1 MTNDQKVQWKNVKK
15 LDTFNMDILK
25 IATAGSVDD
34 GKSTLIGRL
43 LYETDSLKS
52 DQLEHIKVKSESRG
66 FDYLDL
72 SLATDGLLTE
82 REQGITID
90 VSHIFFST
98 PTRRFIIADSPGHV
112 EYTRNMVT
120 GASTAQASIL
130 LLDARKGMVEQTRRH
145 LYINRLLGIQHLVF
159 AINKMDLVD
168 FDQNRYEEI
177 KKQVESW
184 LQNASMDVKTI
195 DFVPISA
202 LLGDNVTSSSE
213 QMSWYHSSTLLEILE
228 KLPTISSLQ
237 EDNVLQ
243 VQLVLRPKTE
253 QHHDYRGFAGKVNSG
268 TFQVGDKI
276 LVYPSGRSSQ
286 IKSIEKY
293 GVPVG
298 KTKEGESTT
307 ILLEDEIDISRGNSI
322 VSAENDLQFSKQLRA
337 EVCWMQDT
345 NLIPGAK
352 YWLQLGI
359 QKVQIKIKSISH
371 RLELENLQPEP
382 TSSLGLND
390 IGAIELIT
398 AQEIVHQPF
407 HKNIGLGAFILI
419 DFLTNN
425 TAGVGFIR

>member
-1 MTNDQKVQWKNVKK
+1 MTNDQRVQWKNVKK
-15 LDTFNMDILK
+15 SDIFNMDILK

-52 DQLEHIKVKSESRG
+52 DQLEHIKVKSKSRG

-168 FDQNRYEEI
+168 FDQTRFEI
-177 KKQVESW
+177 IKNEVESW
-184 LQNASMDVKTI
+184 LQNASMDLKTI
-195 DFVPISA
+195 DFIPISA
-202 LLGDNVTSSSE
+202 LLGDNVTSSSK
-213 QMSWYHSSTLLEILE
+213 QMNWYHSSTLLEILE

-237 EDNVLQ
+237 EDSVLQ
-243 VQLVLRPKTE
+243 VQHVLRPKTE

-268 TFQVGDKI
+268 CFQVGDKI
-276 LVYPSGRSSQ
+276 LVYPSRRSSK
-286 IKSIEKY
+286 IKRIEKY
-293 GVPVG
+293 GVPVEM
-298 KTKEGESTT
+298 TREGESTT
-307 ILLEDEIDISRGNSI
+307 LLLEDEIDISRGNSI
-322 VSAENDLQFSKQLRA
+322 VSAENELQVSKQLRA

-345 NLIPGAK
+345 NLTPGAK
-352 YWLQLGI
+352 YWLQLGV
-359 QKVQIKIKSISH
+359 QKVQVKIKSIIH
-371 RLELENLQPEP
+371 RIELENLQPQS
-382 TSSLGLND
+382 TSTLGLND
-390 IGAIELIT
+390 IGVIEVIA
-398 AQEIVHQPF
+398 AQEIVHQHF
-407 HKNIGLGAFILI
+407 HKNKGLGTFILI

-425 TAGVGFIR
+425 TAGVAFTQ

>member
-1 MTNDQKVQWKNVKK
+1 MK
-15 LDTFNMDILK
+15 ILK

-52 DQLEHIKVKSESRG
+52 DQLEHIKAKSESRG

-120 GASTAQASIL
+120 GASTAQSSIL
-130 LLDARKGMVEQTRRH
+130 LIDARKGMVEQTRRH

-168 FDQNRYEEI
+168 FDQGRFEEI
-177 KKQVESW
+177 KHQVKTW
-184 LQNASMDVKTI
+184 LQNASMQIKTI

-202 LLGDNVTSSSE
+202 LLGDNVTSASK
-213 QMSWYHSSTLLEILE
+213 QMNWYNSSTLLEILE
-228 KLPTISSLQ
+228 NLPAISSLQ

-243 VQLVLRPKTE
+243 VQHVLRPKTE

-268 TFQVGDKI
+268 SFQVGDKI
-276 LVYPSGRSSQ
+276 LVFPSGRSSQ

-293 GVPVG
+293 GVAVG
-298 KTKEGESTT
+298 KVQEGESTT

-322 VSAENDLQFSKQLRA
+322 VSAENSLQISKQLRA
-337 EVCWMQDT
+337 EVCWMQDE
-345 NLIPGAK
+345 NLILGAK
-352 YWLQLGI
+352 YWLQLGV
-359 QKVQIKIKSISH
+359 QKVQIKIKSINH
-371 RLELENLQPEP
+371 LLELENLKTEP
-382 TSSLGLND
+382 TNTLGLND
-390 IGAIELIT
+390 IGEIEFVT

-407 HKNIGLGAFILI
+407 LKNKGLGAFILI
-419 DFLTNN
+419 DALTYN

>member
-1 MTNDQKVQWKNVKK
+1 ME
-15 LDTFNMDILK
+15 ILK

-52 DQLEHIKVKSESRG
+52 DQLEHIKAKSESRG

-168 FDQNRYEEI
+168 FDQGRFEEI
-177 KKQVESW
+177 KQQVKTW
-184 LQNASMDVKTI
+184 LQNASMQIKTI

-202 LLGDNVTSSSE
+202 LLGDNVTSASK
-213 QMSWYHSSTLLEILE
+213 QMNWYNSSTLLEILE
-228 KLPTISSLQ
+228 NLPTISSLQ
-237 EDNVLQ
+237 KDNVLQ
-243 VQLVLRPKTE
+243 VQHVLRPKTE

-268 TFQVGDKI
+268 SFQVGDKI

-293 GVPVG
+293 GVAVG
-298 KTKEGESTT
+298 KVQEGESTT

-322 VSAENDLQFSKQLRA
+322 VSAENSLQISKQLRA
-337 EVCWMQDT
+337 EVCWMQDE

-352 YWLQLGI
+352 YWLQLGV
-359 QKVQIKIKSISH
+359 QKVQIKIKSINH
-371 RLELENLQPEP
+371 RLELENLK
-382 TSSLGLND
+382 TCTLDGNW
-390 IGAIELIT
+390 
-398 AQEIVHQPF
+398 
-407 HKNIGLGAFILI
+407 HK
-419 DFLTNN
+419 
-425 TAGVGFIR
+425 

>member
-1 MTNDQKVQWKNVKK
+1 MK
-15 LDTFNMDILK
+15 ILK

-52 DQLEHIKVKSESRG
+52 DQLEHIKAKSESRG

-120 GASTAQASIL
+120 GASTAQSSIL
-130 LLDARKGMVEQTRRH
+130 LIDARKGMVEQTRRH

-168 FDQNRYEEI
+168 FDQGRFEEI
-177 KKQVESW
+177 KHQVKTW
-184 LQNASMDVKTI
+184 LQNASMQIKTI

-202 LLGDNVTSSSE
+202 LLGDNVTSASK
-213 QMSWYHSSTLLEILE
+213 QMNWYNSSTLLEILE
-228 KLPTISSLQ
+228 NLPAISSLQ

-243 VQLVLRPKTE
+243 VQHVLRPKTE

-268 TFQVGDKI
+268 SFQVGDKI
-276 LVYPSGRSSQ
+276 LVFPSGRSSQ

-293 GVPVG
+293 GVAVG
-298 KTKEGESTT
+298 KVQEGESTT

-322 VSAENDLQFSKQLRA
+322 VSAENSLQISKQLRA
-337 EVCWMQDT
+337 EVCWMQDE

-352 YWLQLGI
+352 YWLQLGV
-359 QKVQIKIKSISH
+359 QKVQIKIKSINH
-371 RLELENLQPEP
+371 LLELENLKTEP
-382 TSSLGLND
+382 TNTLGLND
-390 IGAIELIT
+390 IGEIEFVT

-407 HKNIGLGAFILI
+407 LKNKGLGAFILI
-419 DFLTNN
+419 DALTYN

>member
-1 MTNDQKVQWKNVKK
+1 ME
-15 LDTFNMDILK
+15 ILK

-52 DQLEHIKVKSESRG
+52 DQLEHIKAKSESRG

-120 GASTAQASIL
+120 GASTAQSSIL
-130 LLDARKGMVEQTRRH
+130 LIDARKGMVEQTRRH

-168 FDQNRYEEI
+168 FDQGRFEEI
-177 KKQVESW
+177 KHQVKTW
-184 LQNASMDVKTI
+184 LQNASMQIKTI

-202 LLGDNVTSSSE
+202 LLGDNVTSASK
-213 QMSWYHSSTLLEILE
+213 QMNWYNSSTLLEILE
-228 KLPTISSLQ
+228 NLPAISSLQ
-237 EDNVLQ
+237 EDNVFQ
-243 VQLVLRPKTE
+243 VQHVLRPKTE

-268 TFQVGDKI
+268 SFQVGDKI

-293 GVPVG
+293 GVAVG
-298 KTKEGESTT
+298 KVQEGESTT

-322 VSAENDLQFSKQLRA
+322 VSAENSLQISKQLRA
-337 EVCWMQDT
+337 EVCWMQDE

-352 YWLQLGI
+352 YWLQLGV
-359 QKVQIKIKSISH
+359 QKVQIKIKSINH
-371 RLELENLQPEP
+371 LLELENLKTEP
-382 TSSLGLND
+382 TNTLGLND
-390 IGAIELIT
+390 IGEIEFVT

-407 HKNIGLGAFILI
+407 LKNKGLGAFILI
-419 DFLTNN
+419 DALTYN

>member
-1 MTNDQKVQWKNVKK
+1 ME
-15 LDTFNMDILK
+15 ILK

-52 DQLEHIKVKSESRG
+52 DQLEHIKAKSESRG

-120 GASTAQASIL
+120 GASTAQSSIL
-130 LLDARKGMVEQTRRH
+130 LIDARKGMVEQTRRH

-168 FDQNRYEEI
+168 FDQGRFEEI
-177 KKQVESW
+177 KHQVKTW
-184 LQNASMDVKTI
+184 LQNASMQIKTI

-202 LLGDNVTSSSE
+202 LLGDNVTSASK
-213 QMSWYHSSTLLEILE
+213 QMNWYNSSTLLEILE
-228 KLPTISSLQ
+228 NLPAISSLQ

-243 VQLVLRPKTE
+243 VQHVLRPKTE

-268 TFQVGDKI
+268 SFQVGDKI
-276 LVYPSGRSSQ
+276 LVFPSGRSSQ

-293 GVPVG
+293 GVAVG
-298 KTKEGESTT
+298 KVQEGESTT

-322 VSAENDLQFSKQLRA
+322 VSAENSLQISKQLRA
-337 EVCWMQDT
+337 EVCWMQDE
-345 NLIPGAK
+345 NLILGAK
-352 YWLQLGI
+352 YWLQLGV
-359 QKVQIKIKSISH
+359 QKVQIKIKSINH
-371 RLELENLQPEP
+371 LLELENLKTEP
-382 TSSLGLND
+382 TNTLGLND
-390 IGAIELIT
+390 IGEIEFVT

-407 HKNIGLGAFILI
+407 LKNKGLGAFILI
-419 DFLTNN
+419 DALTYN

>member
-1 MTNDQKVQWKNVKK
+1 MTNDPKVPWKNVKK
-15 LDTFNMDILK
+15 LDTFNMEILK
-25 IATAGSVDD
+25 LATAGSVDD

-52 DQLEHIKVKSESRG
+52 DQLKHIRAKSESRG

-120 GASTAQASIL
+120 GTSNAQASIL

-145 LYINRLLGIQHLVF
+145 LYINRLLAIQHLVF

-168 FDQNRYEEI
+168 FDQGRFEEI
-177 KKQVESW
+177 KQELETW
-184 LQNASMDVKTI
+184 LQNASMQIKTI

-202 LLGDNVTSSSE
+202 LLGDNVTSASK
-213 QMSWYHSSTLLEILE
+213 QMNWYNSLTLLEILE
-228 KLPTISSLQ
+228 NLPTLSSMR

-243 VQLVLRPKTE
+243 VQHVLRPKTE

-268 TFQVGDKI
+268 SFQVGDKI

-293 GVPVG
+293 GVAVG
-298 KTKEGESTT
+298 KAQEGESTT
-307 ILLEDEIDISRGNSI
+307 VLLEDEIDISRGYSI
-322 VSAENDLQFSKQLRA
+322 VSAENSLQISKQLRA

-345 NLIPGAK
+345 NLIPGAR

-359 QKVQIKIKSISH
+359 QKVQIKIESIN
-371 RLELENLQPEP
+371 RLELENLKTKP
-382 TSSLGLND
+382 TNTLGLND
-390 IGAIELIT
+390 IGEIEFVT
-398 AQEIVHQPF
+398 AQEIVYQPF
-407 HKNIGLGAFILI
+407 LKNKGLGAFILI
-419 DFLTNN
+419 DALTYN

>member
-1 MTNDQKVQWKNVKK
+1 ME
-15 LDTFNMDILK
+15 ILK

-52 DQLEHIKVKSESRG
+52 DQLEHIKAKSESRG

-120 GASTAQASIL
+120 GASTAQSSIL

-168 FDQNRYEEI
+168 FDQGRFEEI
-177 KKQVESW
+177 KHQVKTW
-184 LQNASMDVKTI
+184 LQNASMQIKTI

-202 LLGDNVTSSSE
+202 LLGDNVTSASK
-213 QMSWYHSSTLLEILE
+213 QMNWYNSSTLLEILE
-228 KLPTISSLQ
+228 NLLAISSLQ

-243 VQLVLRPKTE
+243 VQHVLRPKTE

-268 TFQVGDKI
+268 SFQVGDKI

-293 GVPVG
+293 GVAVG
-298 KTKEGESTT
+298 KVQEGESTT

-322 VSAENDLQFSKQLRA
+322 VSAENSLQISKQLRA
-337 EVCWMQDT
+337 EVCWMQDE
-345 NLIPGAK
+345 NLILGAK
-352 YWLQLGI
+352 YWLQLGV
-359 QKVQIKIKSISH
+359 QKVQIKIKSINH
-371 RLELENLQPEP
+371 LLELENLKTEP
-382 TSSLGLND
+382 TNTLGLND
-390 IGAIELIT
+390 IGEIEFVT

-407 HKNIGLGAFILI
+407 LKNKGLGAFILI
-419 DFLTNN
+419 DALTYN

>member
-1 MTNDQKVQWKNVKK
+1 MTNDPKVLWKNVKK
-15 LDTFNMDILK
+15 LDTFNMEILK
-25 IATAGSVDD
+25 LATAGSVDD

-52 DQLEHIKVKSESRG
+52 DQLKHIRAKSESRG

-120 GASTAQASIL
+120 GTSNAQASIL

-145 LYINRLLGIQHLVF
+145 LYINRLLAIQHLVF

-168 FDQNRYEEI
+168 FDQGRFEEI
-177 KKQVESW
+177 KQELETW
-184 LQNASMDVKTI
+184 LQNASMQIKTI

-202 LLGDNVTSSSE
+202 LLGDNVTSASK
-213 QMSWYHSSTLLEILE
+213 QMNWYNSLTLLEILE
-228 KLPTISSLQ
+228 NLPTLSSMR

-243 VQLVLRPKTE
+243 VQHVLRPKTE

-268 TFQVGDKI
+268 SFQVGDKI

-293 GVPVG
+293 GVAVG
-298 KTKEGESTT
+298 KAQEGESTT
-307 ILLEDEIDISRGNSI
+307 VLLEDEIDISRGYSI
-322 VSAENDLQFSKQLRA
+322 VSAENSLQISKQLRA

-345 NLIPGAK
+345 NLIPGAR

-359 QKVQIKIKSISH
+359 QKVQIKIESIN
-371 RLELENLQPEP
+371 RLELENLKTKP
-382 TSSLGLND
+382 TNTLGLND
-390 IGAIELIT
+390 IGEIEFVT
-398 AQEIVHQPF
+398 AQEIVYQPF
-407 HKNIGLGAFILI
+407 LKNKGLGAFILI
-419 DFLTNN
+419 DALTYN

>member
-1 MTNDQKVQWKNVKK
+1 MTNDPKVLWKNVKK
-15 LDTFNMDILK
+15 LDTFNMEILK
-25 IATAGSVDD
+25 LATAGSVDD

-52 DQLEHIKVKSESRG
+52 DQLKNIKAKSESKG

-120 GASTAQASIL
+120 GTSNAQASIL

-145 LYINRLLGIQHLVF
+145 LYINRLLAIQHLVF

-168 FDQNRYEEI
+168 FDQGRFEEI
-177 KKQVESW
+177 KQELETW
-184 LQNASMDVKTI
+184 LQNASMQIKTI

-202 LLGDNVTSSSE
+202 LLGDNVTSASK
-213 QMSWYHSSTLLEILE
+213 QMNWYNSLTLLEILE
-228 KLPTISSLQ
+228 NLPTLSSMR

-243 VQLVLRPKTE
+243 VQHVLRPKTE

-268 TFQVGDKI
+268 SFQVGDKI

-293 GVPVG
+293 GVAVG
-298 KTKEGESTT
+298 KAQEGESTT
-307 ILLEDEIDISRGNSI
+307 VLLEDEIDISRGYSI
-322 VSAENDLQFSKQLRA
+322 VSAENSLQISKQLRA

-345 NLIPGAK
+345 NLIPGAR

-359 QKVQIKIKSISH
+359 QKVQIKIESIN
-371 RLELENLQPEP
+371 RLELENLKTKP
-382 TSSLGLND
+382 TNTLGLND
-390 IGAIELIT
+390 IGEIEFVT
-398 AQEIVHQPF
+398 AQEIVYQPF
-407 HKNIGLGAFILI
+407 LKNKGLGAFILI
-419 DFLTNN
+419 DALTYN

>member
-1 MTNDQKVQWKNVKK
+1 MK
-15 LDTFNMDILK
+15 ILK

-52 DQLEHIKVKSESRG
+52 DQLEHIKAKSESRG

-120 GASTAQASIL
+120 GASTAQSSIL

-168 FDQNRYEEI
+168 FDQGRFEEI
-177 KKQVESW
+177 KHQVKTW
-184 LQNASMDVKTI
+184 LQNASMQIKTI

-202 LLGDNVTSSSE
+202 LLGDNVTSASK
-213 QMSWYHSSTLLEILE
+213 QMNWYNSSTLLEILE
-228 KLPTISSLQ
+228 NLPAISSLQ

-243 VQLVLRPKTE
+243 VQHVLRPKTE

-268 TFQVGDKI
+268 SFQVGDKI
-276 LVYPSGRSSQ
+276 LVFPSGRSSQ

-293 GVPVG
+293 GVAVG
-298 KTKEGESTT
+298 KVQEGESTT

-322 VSAENDLQFSKQLRA
+322 VSAENSLQISKQLRA
-337 EVCWMQDT
+337 EVCWMQDE
-345 NLIPGAK
+345 NLILGAK
-352 YWLQLGI
+352 YWLQLGV
-359 QKVQIKIKSISH
+359 QKVQIKIKSINH
-371 RLELENLQPEP
+371 LLELENLKTEP
-382 TSSLGLND
+382 TNTLGLND
-390 IGAIELIT
+390 IGEIEFVT

-407 HKNIGLGAFILI
+407 LKNKGLGAFILI
-419 DFLTNN
+419 DALTYN

>member
-1 MTNDQKVQWKNVKK
+1 ME
-15 LDTFNMDILK
+15 ILK

-52 DQLEHIKVKSESRG
+52 DHLEHIKAKSESRG

-82 REQGITID
+82 RAQGITID

-168 FDQNRYEEI
+168 FDQGRFEEI
-177 KKQVESW
+177 KQQVKTW
-184 LQNASMDVKTI
+184 LQNASMQIKTI

-202 LLGDNVTSSSE
+202 LLGDNVTSASK
-213 QMSWYHSSTLLEILE
+213 QTNWYNSSTLLEILE
-228 KLPTISSLQ
+228 NLPTISSLQ

-243 VQLVLRPKTE
+243 VQHVLRPKTE

-268 TFQVGDKI
+268 SFQVGDKI

-293 GVPVG
+293 GVAVG
-298 KTKEGESTT
+298 KVQEGESTT

-322 VSAENDLQFSKQLRA
+322 VSAENSLQISKQLRA
-337 EVCWMQDT
+337 EVCWMQDE

-352 YWLQLGI
+352 YWLQLGV
-359 QKVQIKIKSISH
+359 QKVQIKIKSINYM
-371 RLELENLQPEP
+371 LELENLKTEP
-382 TSSLGLND
+382 TNTLGLND
-390 IGAIELIT
+390 IGEIEFVT

-407 HKNIGLGAFILI
+407 LKNKGLGAFILI
-419 DFLTNN
+419 DALTYN

>member
-1 MTNDQKVQWKNVKK
+1 MK
-15 LDTFNMDILK
+15 ILK

-52 DQLEHIKVKSESRG
+52 DQLEHIKAKSESRG

-120 GASTAQASIL
+120 GASTAQSSIL
-130 LLDARKGMVEQTRRH
+130 LIDARKGMVEQTRRH
-145 LYINRLLGIQHLVF
+145 LYINRVLGIQHLVF

-168 FDQNRYEEI
+168 FDQGRFEEI
-177 KKQVESW
+177 KHQVKTW
-184 LQNASMDVKTI
+184 LQNASMQIKTI

-202 LLGDNVTSSSE
+202 LLGDNVTSASK
-213 QMSWYHSSTLLEILE
+213 QMNWYNSSTLLEILE
-228 KLPTISSLQ
+228 NLLAISSLQ

-243 VQLVLRPKTE
+243 VQHVLRPKTE

-268 TFQVGDKI
+268 SFQVGDKI
-276 LVYPSGRSSQ
+276 LVFPSGRSSQ

-293 GVPVG
+293 GVAVG
-298 KTKEGESTT
+298 KVQEGESTT

-322 VSAENDLQFSKQLRA
+322 VSAENSLQISKQLRA
-337 EVCWMQDT
+337 EVCWMQDE
-345 NLIPGAK
+345 NLILGAK
-352 YWLQLGI
+352 YWLQLGV
-359 QKVQIKIKSISH
+359 QKVQIKIKSINH
-371 RLELENLQPEP
+371 LLELENLKTEP
-382 TSSLGLND
+382 TNTLGLND
-390 IGAIELIT
+390 IGEIEFVT

-407 HKNIGLGAFILI
+407 LKNKGLGAFILI
-419 DFLTNN
+419 DALTYN

>member
-1 MTNDQKVQWKNVKK
+1 MK
-15 LDTFNMDILK
+15 ILK

-52 DQLEHIKVKSESRG
+52 DQLEHIKAKSESRG

-120 GASTAQASIL
+120 GASTAQSSIL
-130 LLDARKGMVEQTRRH
+130 LIDARKGMVEQTRRH

-168 FDQNRYEEI
+168 FVQGRFEEI
-177 KKQVESW
+177 KHQVKTW
-184 LQNASMDVKTI
+184 LQNASMQIKTI

-202 LLGDNVTSSSE
+202 LLGDNVTSASK
-213 QMSWYHSSTLLEILE
+213 QMNWYNSSTLLEILE
-228 KLPTISSLQ
+228 NLLAISSLQ

-243 VQLVLRPKTE
+243 VQHVLRPKTE

-268 TFQVGDKI
+268 SFQVGDKI
-276 LVYPSGRSSQ
+276 LVFPSGRSSQ

-293 GVPVG
+293 GVAVG
-298 KTKEGESTT
+298 KVQEGESTT

-322 VSAENDLQFSKQLRA
+322 VSAENSLQISKQLRA
-337 EVCWMQDT
+337 EVCWMQDE
-345 NLIPGAK
+345 NLILGAK
-352 YWLQLGI
+352 YWLQLGV
-359 QKVQIKIKSISH
+359 QKVQIKIKSINH
-371 RLELENLQPEP
+371 LLELENLKTEP
-382 TSSLGLND
+382 TNTLGLND
-390 IGAIELIT
+390 IGEIEFVT

-407 HKNIGLGAFILI
+407 LKNKGLGAFILI
-419 DFLTNN
+419 DALTYN

>member
-1 MTNDQKVQWKNVKK
+1 ME
-15 LDTFNMDILK
+15 ILK

-52 DQLEHIKVKSESRG
+52 DQLEHFKAKSESRG

-98 PTRRFIIADSPGHV
+98 PIRRFIIADSPGHV

-168 FDQNRYEEI
+168 FDQGRFEEI
-177 KKQVESW
+177 KQQVETW
-184 LQNASMDVKTI
+184 LQNASMQIKTI

-202 LLGDNVTSSSE
+202 LLGDNVTSASK
-213 QMSWYHSSTLLEILE
+213 QMNWYNSSTLLEILE

-237 EDNVLQ
+237 DDNLLQ
-243 VQLVLRPKTE
+243 VQHVLRPKTE

-268 TFQVGDKI
+268 SFQVGDKI

-293 GVPVG
+293 GIAVS
-298 KTKEGESTT
+298 KAQEGESTT

-322 VSAENDLQFSKQLRA
+322 VSAENDLQISKQLRA
-337 EVCWMQDT
+337 EVCWMQDA

-352 YWLQLGI
+352 YWLQLGV
-359 QKVQIKIKSISH
+359 QKVQIKIKSINH
-371 RLELENLQPEP
+371 LLQLENLKTEP
-382 TSSLGLND
+382 TNTLGLND
-390 IGAIELIT
+390 IGEIEFVT

-407 HKNIGLGAFILI
+407 LKNKGLGAFILI
-419 DFLTNN
+419 DALTYN

>member
-1 MTNDQKVQWKNVKK
+1 ME
-15 LDTFNMDILK
+15 ILK

-52 DQLEHIKVKSESRG
+52 DQLEHIKAKSESRG

-120 GASTAQASIL
+120 GASTAQSSIL
-130 LLDARKGMVEQTRRH
+130 LIDARKGMVEQTRRH

-168 FDQNRYEEI
+168 FDQGRFEEI
-177 KKQVESW
+177 KHQVKTW
-184 LQNASMDVKTI
+184 LQNASMQIKTI

-202 LLGDNVTSSSE
+202 LLGDNVTSASK
-213 QMSWYHSSTLLEILE
+213 QMNWYNSSTLLEILE
-228 KLPTISSLQ
+228 NLPAISSLQ

-243 VQLVLRPKTE
+243 VQHVLRPKTE

-268 TFQVGDKI
+268 SFQVGDKI
-276 LVYPSGRSSQ
+276 LVFPSGRSSQ

-293 GVPVG
+293 GVAVG
-298 KTKEGESTT
+298 KVQEGESTT

-322 VSAENDLQFSKQLRA
+322 VSAENSLQISKQLRA
-337 EVCWMQDT
+337 EVCWMQDE

-352 YWLQLGI
+352 YWLQLGV
-359 QKVQIKIKSISH
+359 QKVQIKIKSINH
-371 RLELENLQPEP
+371 LLELENLKTEP
-382 TSSLGLND
+382 TNTLGLND
-390 IGAIELIT
+390 IGEIEFVT

-407 HKNIGLGAFILI
+407 LKNKGLGAFILI
-419 DFLTNN
+419 DALTYN

>member
-1 MTNDQKVQWKNVKK
+1 ME
-15 LDTFNMDILK
+15 ILK

-52 DQLEHIKVKSESRG
+52 DQLEHIKAKSESRG

-120 GASTAQASIL
+120 GASTAQSSIL
-130 LLDARKGMVEQTRRH
+130 LIDARKGMVEQTRRH

-168 FDQNRYEEI
+168 FDQGRFEEI
-177 KKQVESW
+177 KHQVKTW
-184 LQNASMDVKTI
+184 LQNASMQIKTI

-202 LLGDNVTSSSE
+202 LLGDNVTSASK
-213 QMSWYHSSTLLEILE
+213 QMNWYNSSTLLEILE
-228 KLPTISSLQ
+228 NLPAISSLQ

-243 VQLVLRPKTE
+243 VQHVLRPKTE

-268 TFQVGDKI
+268 SFQVGDKI

-293 GVPVG
+293 GVAVG
-298 KTKEGESTT
+298 KVQEGESTT

-322 VSAENDLQFSKQLRA
+322 VSAENSLQISKQLRA
-337 EVCWMQDT
+337 EVCWMQDE
-345 NLIPGAK
+345 NLILGAK
-352 YWLQLGI
+352 YWLQLGV
-359 QKVQIKIKSISH
+359 QKVQIKIKSINH
-371 RLELENLQPEP
+371 LLELENLKTEP
-382 TSSLGLND
+382 TNTLGLND
-390 IGAIELIT
+390 IGEIEFVT

-407 HKNIGLGAFILI
+407 LKNKGLGAFILI
-419 DFLTNN
+419 DALTYN

>member
-1 MTNDQKVQWKNVKK
+1 MTNDPKVPWKNVKK
-15 LDTFNMDILK
+15 LDTFNMEILK
-25 IATAGSVDD
+25 LATAGSVDD

-52 DQLEHIKVKSESRG
+52 DQLKNIKAKSESKG

-120 GASTAQASIL
+120 GTSNAQASIL

-145 LYINRLLGIQHLVF
+145 LYINRLLAIQHLVF

-168 FDQNRYEEI
+168 FDQGRFEEI
-177 KKQVESW
+177 KQELETW
-184 LQNASMDVKTI
+184 LQNASMQIKTI

-202 LLGDNVTSSSE
+202 LLGDNVTSASK
-213 QMSWYHSSTLLEILE
+213 QMNWYNSLTLLEILE
-228 KLPTISSLQ
+228 NLPTLSSMR

-243 VQLVLRPKTE
+243 VQHVLRPKTE

-268 TFQVGDKI
+268 SFQVGDKI

-293 GVPVG
+293 GVAVD
-298 KTKEGESTT
+298 KVQEGESTT
-307 ILLEDEIDISRGNSI
+307 VLLEDEIDISRGYSI
-322 VSAENDLQFSKQLRA
+322 VSAENSLQISKQLRA

-345 NLIPGAK
+345 NLIPGAR

-359 QKVQIKIKSISH
+359 QKVQIKIESIN
-371 RLELENLQPEP
+371 RLELENLKTKP
-382 TSSLGLND
+382 TNTLGLND
-390 IGAIELIT
+390 IGEIEFVT
-398 AQEIVHQPF
+398 AQEIVYQPF
-407 HKNIGLGAFILI
+407 LKNKGLGAFILI
-419 DFLTNN
+419 DALTYN

>member
-1 MTNDQKVQWKNVKK
+1 ME
-15 LDTFNMDILK
+15 ILK

-120 GASTAQASIL
+120 GASNAQASIL
-130 LLDARKGMVEQTRRH
+130 LLDARKGMVEQTKRH

-168 FDQNRYEEI
+168 FDQARFEEI
-177 KKQVESW
+177 KKQVETW
-184 LQNASMDVKTI
+184 LQNASMEVKTI

-202 LLGDNVTSSSE
+202 LLGDNVTASSE
-213 QMSWYHSSTLLEILE
+213 QMSWYHSSSLLEVLE
-228 KLPTISSLQ
+228 KLPSISSLQ

-243 VQLVLRPKTE
+243 VQHVLRPKT
-253 QHHDYRGFAGKVNSG
+253 QQFHDYRGFAGKVNSG
-268 TFQVGDKI
+268 SFQVGDSI
-276 LVYPSGRSSQ
+276 VVYPSGRFSH
-286 IKSIEKY
+286 IKSIEKH
-293 GVPVG
+293 GVPIG
-298 KTKEGESTT
+298 KVQEGESTT

-322 VSAENDLQFSKQLRA
+322 VSAENDLQISKHVRA
-337 EVCWMQDT
+337 EVCWMQDA
-345 NLIPGAK
+345 NLTPGAK
-352 YWLQLGI
+352 YWLQLGV
-359 QKVQIKIKSISH
+359 QKVQIKIKSINH
-371 RLELENLQPEP
+371 RLDLEQLEPESA
-382 TSSLGLND
+382 TSLGLND
-390 IGAIELIT
+390 IGDIEFSA

-407 HKNIGLGAFILI
+407 YKNKGLGAFILI
-419 DFLTNN
+419 DSLTNN

>member
-1 MTNDQKVQWKNVKK
+1 MK
-15 LDTFNMDILK
+15 ILK

-52 DQLEHIKVKSESRG
+52 DQLEHIKAKSESRG

-120 GASTAQASIL
+120 GASTAQSSIL
-130 LLDARKGMVEQTRRH
+130 LIDARKGMVEQTRRH

-168 FDQNRYEEI
+168 FDQGRFEEI
-177 KKQVESW
+177 KHQVKTW
-184 LQNASMDVKTI
+184 LQNASMQIKTI

-202 LLGDNVTSSSE
+202 LLGDNVTSASK
-213 QMSWYHSSTLLEILE
+213 QMNWYNSSTLLEILE
-228 KLPTISSLQ
+228 NLPAISSLQ
-237 EDNVLQ
+237 EDNVFQ
-243 VQLVLRPKTE
+243 VQHVLRPKTE

-268 TFQVGDKI
+268 SFQVGDKI
-276 LVYPSGRSSQ
+276 LVFPSGRSSQ

-293 GVPVG
+293 GVAVG
-298 KTKEGESTT
+298 KVQEGESTT

-322 VSAENDLQFSKQLRA
+322 VSAENSLQISKQLRA
-337 EVCWMQDT
+337 EVCWMQDE
-345 NLIPGAK
+345 NLILGAK
-352 YWLQLGI
+352 YWLQLGV
-359 QKVQIKIKSISH
+359 QKVQIKIKSINH
-371 RLELENLQPEP
+371 LLELENLKTEP
-382 TSSLGLND
+382 TNTLGLND
-390 IGAIELIT
+390 IGEIEFVT

-407 HKNIGLGAFILI
+407 LKNKGLGAFILI
-419 DFLTNN
+419 DALTYN

>member
-1 MTNDQKVQWKNVKK
+1 ME
-15 LDTFNMDILK
+15 ILK

-52 DQLEHIKVKSESRG
+52 DQLEHIKAKSESRG

-120 GASTAQASIL
+120 GASTAQSSIL

-168 FDQNRYEEI
+168 FDQGRFEEI
-177 KKQVESW
+177 KHQVKTW
-184 LQNASMDVKTI
+184 LQNASMQIKTI

-202 LLGDNVTSSSE
+202 LLGDNVTSASK
-213 QMSWYHSSTLLEILE
+213 QMNWYNSSTLLEILE
-228 KLPTISSLQ
+228 NLLAISSLQ

-243 VQLVLRPKTE
+243 VQHVLRPKTE

-268 TFQVGDKI
+268 SFQVGDKI
-276 LVYPSGRSSQ
+276 LVFPSGRSSQ

-293 GVPVG
+293 GVAVG
-298 KTKEGESTT
+298 KVQEGESTT

-322 VSAENDLQFSKQLRA
+322 VSAENSLQISKQLRA
-337 EVCWMQDT
+337 EVCWMQDE

-352 YWLQLGI
+352 YWLQLGV
-359 QKVQIKIKSISH
+359 QKVQIKIKSINH
-371 RLELENLQPEP
+371 LLELENLKTEP
-382 TSSLGLND
+382 TNTLGLND
-390 IGAIELIT
+390 IGEIEFVT

-407 HKNIGLGAFILI
+407 LKNKGLGAFILI
-419 DFLTNN
+419 DALTYN

>member
-1 MTNDQKVQWKNVKK
+1 MTNDQRVQWKNVKK
-15 LDTFNMDILK
+15 SDIFNMDILK

-168 FDQNRYEEI
+168 FDQTRFEI
-177 KKQVESW
+177 IKNEVESW
-184 LQNASMDVKTI
+184 LQNASMDLKTI
-195 DFVPISA
+195 DFIPISA
-202 LLGDNVTSSSE
+202 LLGDNVTSSSK

-237 EDNVLQ
+237 EDSVLQ
-243 VQLVLRPKTE
+243 VQHVLRPKTE

-268 TFQVGDKI
+268 CFQVGDKI
-276 LVYPSGRSSQ
+276 LVYPSRRSSK
-286 IKSIEKY
+286 IKRIEKY
-293 GVPVG
+293 GVPVEM
-298 KTKEGESTT
+298 TQEGESTT
-307 ILLEDEIDISRGNSI
+307 LLLEDEIDISRGNSI
-322 VSAENDLQFSKQLRA
+322 VSAENELQVSKQLRA

-345 NLIPGAK
+345 NLTPGAK
-352 YWLQLGI
+352 YWLQLGV
-359 QKVQIKIKSISH
+359 QKVQVKIKSIIH
-371 RLELENLQPEP
+371 RIELENLQPQS
-382 TSSLGLND
+382 TSTLELDD
-390 IGAIELIT
+390 IGVIEVIA
-398 AQEIVHQPF
+398 AQEIVHQHF
-407 HKNIGLGAFILI
+407 HKNKGLGTFILI

-425 TAGVGFIR
+425 TAGVGFIH

>member
-1 MTNDQKVQWKNVKK
+1 MTNDQRVQWKNVKK
-15 LDTFNMDILK
+15 SDIFNMDILK

-52 DQLEHIKVKSESRG
+52 DQLEHIKVKSKSRG

-168 FDQNRYEEI
+168 FDQTRFEI
-177 KKQVESW
+177 IKNEVESW
-184 LQNASMDVKTI
+184 LQNASMDLKTI
-195 DFVPISA
+195 DFIPISA
-202 LLGDNVTSSSE
+202 LLGDNVTSSSK

-237 EDNVLQ
+237 EDSVLQ
-243 VQLVLRPKTE
+243 VQHVLRPKTE

-268 TFQVGDKI
+268 CFQVGDKI
-276 LVYPSGRSSQ
+276 LVYPSRRSSK
-286 IKSIEKY
+286 IKRIEKY
-293 GVPVG
+293 GVPVEM
-298 KTKEGESTT
+298 TREGESTT
-307 ILLEDEIDISRGNSI
+307 LLLEDEIDISRGNSI
-322 VSAENDLQFSKQLRA
+322 VSAENELQVSKQLRA

-345 NLIPGAK
+345 NLTPGAK
-352 YWLQLGI
+352 YWLQLGV
-359 QKVQIKIKSISH
+359 QKVQVKIKSIIH
-371 RLELENLQPEP
+371 RIELENLQPQS
-382 TSSLGLND
+382 TSTLELND
-390 IGAIELIT
+390 IGVIEVIA
-398 AQEIVHQPF
+398 AQEIVHQHF
-407 HKNIGLGAFILI
+407 HKNKGLGTFILI

-425 TAGVGFIR
+425 TAGVAFTQ

>member
-1 MTNDQKVQWKNVKK
+1 MK
-15 LDTFNMDILK
+15 ILK

-52 DQLEHIKVKSESRG
+52 DQLEHIKAKSESRG

-82 REQGITID
+82 REQGIMID

-120 GASTAQASIL
+120 GASTAQSSIL
-130 LLDARKGMVEQTRRH
+130 LIDARKGMVEQTRRH

-168 FDQNRYEEI
+168 FDQGRFEEI
-177 KKQVESW
+177 KHQVKTW
-184 LQNASMDVKTI
+184 LQNASMQIKTI

-202 LLGDNVTSSSE
+202 LLGDNVTSASK
-213 QMSWYHSSTLLEILE
+213 QMNWYNSSTLLEILE
-228 KLPTISSLQ
+228 NLLAISSLQ

-243 VQLVLRPKTE
+243 VQHVLRPKTE

-268 TFQVGDKI
+268 SFQVGDKI

-293 GVPVG
+293 GVAVG
-298 KTKEGESTT
+298 KVQEGESTT

-322 VSAENDLQFSKQLRA
+322 VSAENNLQISKQLRA
-337 EVCWMQDT
+337 EVCWMQDE

-352 YWLQLGI
+352 NWLQLGV
-359 QKVQIKIKSISH
+359 QKVQIKIKSINH
-371 RLELENLQPEP
+371 LLELENLKTEP
-382 TSSLGLND
+382 TNTLGLND
-390 IGAIELIT
+390 IGEIEFVT

-407 HKNIGLGAFILI
+407 LKNKGLGAFILI
-419 DFLTNN
+419 DALTYN

>member
-1 MTNDQKVQWKNVKK
+1 MTNDPKVPWKNVKK
-15 LDTFNMDILK
+15 LDTFNMEILK
-25 IATAGSVDD
+25 LATAGSVDD

-52 DQLEHIKVKSESRG
+52 DQLKNIKAKSESKG

-120 GASTAQASIL
+120 GTSNAQASIL

-145 LYINRLLGIQHLVF
+145 LYINRLLAIQHLVF

-168 FDQNRYEEI
+168 FDQGRFEEI
-177 KKQVESW
+177 KQELETW
-184 LQNASMDVKTI
+184 LQNASMQIKTI

-202 LLGDNVTSSSE
+202 LLGDNVTSASK
-213 QMSWYHSSTLLEILE
+213 QMNWYNSLTLLEILE
-228 KLPTISSLQ
+228 NLPTLSSMR

-243 VQLVLRPKTE
+243 VQHVLRPKTE

-268 TFQVGDKI
+268 SFQVGDKI

-293 GVPVG
+293 GVAVG
-298 KTKEGESTT
+298 KAQEGESTT
-307 ILLEDEIDISRGNSI
+307 VLLEDEIDISRGYSI
-322 VSAENDLQFSKQLRA
+322 VSAENSLQISKQLRA

-345 NLIPGAK
+345 NLIPGAR

-359 QKVQIKIKSISH
+359 QKVQIKIESIN
-371 RLELENLQPEP
+371 RLELENLKTKP
-382 TSSLGLND
+382 TNTLGLND
-390 IGAIELIT
+390 IGEIEFVT
-398 AQEIVHQPF
+398 AQEIVYQPF
-407 HKNIGLGAFILI
+407 LKNKGLGAFILI
-419 DFLTNN
+419 DALTYN

>member
-1 MTNDQKVQWKNVKK
+1 
-15 LDTFNMDILK
+15 
-25 IATAGSVDD
+25 
-34 GKSTLIGRL
+34 
-43 LYETDSLKS
+43 
-52 DQLEHIKVKSESRG
+52 
-66 FDYLDL
+66 
-72 SLATDGLLTE
+72 
-82 REQGITID
+82 
-90 VSHIFFST
+90 
-98 PTRRFIIADSPGHV
+98 
-112 EYTRNMVT
+112 
-120 GASTAQASIL
+120 
-130 LLDARKGMVEQTRRH
+130 
-145 LYINRLLGIQHLVF
+145 
-159 AINKMDLVD
+159 
-168 FDQNRYEEI
+168 
-177 KKQVESW
+177 
-184 LQNASMDVKTI
+184 MDVKTI

-202 LLGDNVTSSSE
+202 LLGDNVTTSSE

-243 VQLVLRPKTE
+243 VQHVLRPKTE

-268 TFQVGDKI
+268 SFQVGDKI

-293 GVPVG
+293 GVPIG

-322 VSAENDLQFSKQLRA
+322 VSAENDLQVSKQLRA

-345 NLIPGAK
+345 DLIPGTK

-407 HKNIGLGAFILI
+407 HKNKGLGAFILI

>member
-1 MTNDQKVQWKNVKK
+1 MTNDPKVLWKNVKK
-15 LDTFNMDILK
+15 LDTFNMEILK
-25 IATAGSVDD
+25 LATAGSVDD

-52 DQLEHIKVKSESRG
+52 DQLKNIKAKSESKG

-120 GASTAQASIL
+120 GTSNAQASIL

-145 LYINRLLGIQHLVF
+145 LYINRLLAIQHLVF

-168 FDQNRYEEI
+168 FDQVRFEEI
-177 KKQVESW
+177 KQELETW
-184 LQNASMDVKTI
+184 LQNASMQVKTI

-202 LLGDNVTSSSE
+202 LLGDNVTSASK
-213 QMSWYHSSTLLEILE
+213 QMNWYNSLTLLEILE
-228 KLPTISSLQ
+228 NLPTLSSMR

-243 VQLVLRPKTE
+243 VQHVLRPKTE

-268 TFQVGDKI
+268 SFQVGDKI

-293 GVPVG
+293 GVAVG
-298 KTKEGESTT
+298 KAQEGESTT
-307 ILLEDEIDISRGNSI
+307 VLLEDEIDISRGYSI
-322 VSAENDLQFSKQLRA
+322 VSAENSLQISKQLRA

-345 NLIPGAK
+345 NLIPGAR

-359 QKVQIKIKSISH
+359 QKVQIKIESIN
-371 RLELENLQPEP
+371 RLELENLKTKP
-382 TSSLGLND
+382 TNTLGLND
-390 IGAIELIT
+390 IGEIEFVT
-398 AQEIVHQPF
+398 AQEIVYQPF
-407 HKNIGLGAFILI
+407 LKNKGLGAFILI
-419 DFLTNN
+419 DALTYN

>member
-1 MTNDQKVQWKNVKK
+1 ME
-15 LDTFNMDILK
+15 ILK

-52 DQLEHIKVKSESRG
+52 DQLEHIKAKSESRG

-120 GASTAQASIL
+120 GASTAQSSIL
-130 LLDARKGMVEQTRRH
+130 LIDARKGMVEQTRRH

-168 FDQNRYEEI
+168 FDQGRFEEI
-177 KKQVESW
+177 KHQVKTW
-184 LQNASMDVKTI
+184 LQNASMQIKTI

-202 LLGDNVTSSSE
+202 LLGDNVTSASK
-213 QMSWYHSSTLLEILE
+213 QMNWYNSSTLLEILE
-228 KLPTISSLQ
+228 NLLAISSLQ

-243 VQLVLRPKTE
+243 VQHVLRPKTE

-268 TFQVGDKI
+268 SFQVGDKI
-276 LVYPSGRSSQ
+276 LVFPSGRSSQ

-293 GVPVG
+293 GVAVG
-298 KTKEGESTT
+298 KVQEGESTT

-322 VSAENDLQFSKQLRA
+322 VSAENSLQISKQLRA
-337 EVCWMQDT
+337 EVCWMQDE

-352 YWLQLGI
+352 YWLQLGV
-359 QKVQIKIKSISH
+359 QKVQIKIKSINH
-371 RLELENLQPEP
+371 LLELENLKTEP
-382 TSSLGLND
+382 TNTLGLND
-390 IGAIELIT
+390 IGEIEFVT

-407 HKNIGLGAFILI
+407 LKNKGLGAFILI
-419 DFLTNN
+419 DALTYN

>member
-98 PTRRFIIADSPGHV
+98 PTRRSIIADSPGHV

-145 LYINRLLGIQHLVF
+145 LYIKRLLGIQHLVF

-184 LQNASMDVKTI
+184 LQNAYMDIKTI
-195 DFVPISA
+195 
-202 LLGDNVTSSSE
+202 
-213 QMSWYHSSTLLEILE
+213 
-228 KLPTISSLQ
+228 
-237 EDNVLQ
+237 
-243 VQLVLRPKTE
+243 
-253 QHHDYRGFAGKVNSG
+253 
-268 TFQVGDKI
+268 
-276 LVYPSGRSSQ
+276 
-286 IKSIEKY
+286 
-293 GVPVG
+293 
-298 KTKEGESTT
+298 
-307 ILLEDEIDISRGNSI
+307 
-322 VSAENDLQFSKQLRA
+322 
-337 EVCWMQDT
+337 
-345 NLIPGAK
+345 
-352 YWLQLGI
+352 
-359 QKVQIKIKSISH
+359 
-371 RLELENLQPEP
+371 
-382 TSSLGLND
+382 
-390 IGAIELIT
+390 
-398 AQEIVHQPF
+398 
-407 HKNIGLGAFILI
+407 
-419 DFLTNN
+419 
-425 TAGVGFIR
+425 

>member
-1 MTNDQKVQWKNVKK
+1 ME
-15 LDTFNMDILK
+15 ILK

-52 DQLEHIKVKSESRG
+52 DQLEHIKAKSESRG

-120 GASTAQASIL
+120 GASTAQSSIL
-130 LLDARKGMVEQTRRH
+130 LIDARKGMVEQTRRH

-168 FDQNRYEEI
+168 FDQGRFEEI
-177 KKQVESW
+177 KHQVKTW
-184 LQNASMDVKTI
+184 LQNASMQIKTI

-202 LLGDNVTSSSE
+202 LLGDNVTSASK
-213 QMSWYHSSTLLEILE
+213 QMNWYNSSTLLEILE
-228 KLPTISSLQ
+228 NLLAISSLQ

-243 VQLVLRPKTE
+243 VQHVLRPKTE

-268 TFQVGDKI
+268 SFQVGDKI

-293 GVPVG
+293 GVAVG
-298 KTKEGESTT
+298 KVQEGESTT

-322 VSAENDLQFSKQLRA
+322 VSAENSLQISKQLRA
-337 EVCWMQDT
+337 EVCWMQDE

-352 YWLQLGI
+352 YWLQLGV
-359 QKVQIKIKSISH
+359 QKVQIKIKSINH
-371 RLELENLQPEP
+371 LLELENLKTEP
-382 TSSLGLND
+382 TNTLGLND
-390 IGAIELIT
+390 IGEIEFVT

-407 HKNIGLGAFILI
+407 LKNKGLGAFILI
-419 DFLTNN
+419 DALTYN

>member
-1 MTNDQKVQWKNVKK
+1 MK
-15 LDTFNMDILK
+15 ILK

-52 DQLEHIKVKSESRG
+52 DQLEHIKAKSESRG

-120 GASTAQASIL
+120 GASTAQSSIL

-168 FDQNRYEEI
+168 FDQGRFEEI
-177 KKQVESW
+177 KHQVKTW
-184 LQNASMDVKTI
+184 LQNASMQIKTI

-202 LLGDNVTSSSE
+202 LLGDNVTSASK
-213 QMSWYHSSTLLEILE
+213 QMNWYNSSTLLEILE
-228 KLPTISSLQ
+228 NLLAISSLQ

-243 VQLVLRPKTE
+243 VQHVLRPKTE

-268 TFQVGDKI
+268 SFQVGDKI
-276 LVYPSGRSSQ
+276 LVFPSGRSSQ

-293 GVPVG
+293 GVAVG
-298 KTKEGESTT
+298 KVQEGESTT

-322 VSAENDLQFSKQLRA
+322 VSAENSLQISKQLRA
-337 EVCWMQDT
+337 EVCWMQDE

-352 YWLQLGI
+352 YWLQLGV
-359 QKVQIKIKSISH
+359 QKVQIKIKSINH
-371 RLELENLQPEP
+371 LLELENLKTEP
-382 TSSLGLND
+382 TNTLGLND
-390 IGAIELIT
+390 IGEIEFVT

-407 HKNIGLGAFILI
+407 LKNKGLGAFILI
-419 DFLTNN
+419 DALTYN